1 MPAAAGVPGVEE
13 FIPVTGIPTPPHV
26 DASLASAPARVS
38 IRHVRILAVTTEPL
52 SAEQLRRALPDGVDP
67 REAEVVIVAP
77 ALHENALH
85 FWMSDADD
93 AIERAEA
100 VRRQTLAQLSD
111 EGVPA
116 AADTGEG
123 DTSEAIEDAL
133 KSFPADR
140 ILVFTHPEQERR
152 YREDLDAEAVQTRFG
167 IPVTRAEVAPGG

>member
-1 MPAAAGVPGVEE
+1 M
-13 FIPVTGIPTPPHV
+13 
-26 DASLASAPARVS
+26 
-38 IRHVRILAVTTEPL
+38 TTEAL
-52 SAEQLRRALPDGVDP
+52 SAEQLRQALPHGLDP
-67 REAEVVIVAP
+67 QDAEVMIVAP

-100 VRRQTLAQLSD
+100 VQRQTLAQLSD
-111 EGVPA
+111 EGIPA

-123 DTSEAIEDAL
+123 DTADAIEDAL

-152 YREDLDAEAVQTRFG
+152 YREDLDAEAVQSRFG
-167 IPVTRAEVAPGG
+167 IPVTQAEIAPHG